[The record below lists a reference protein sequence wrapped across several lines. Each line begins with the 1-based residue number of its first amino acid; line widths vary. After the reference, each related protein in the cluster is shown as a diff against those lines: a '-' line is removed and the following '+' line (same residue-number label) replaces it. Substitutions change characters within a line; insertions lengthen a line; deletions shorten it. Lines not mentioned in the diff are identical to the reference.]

1 MAEPAYTRVLPRP
14 AIPEGDYLVIGLAR
28 SGQAAAK
35 LLTSRGFKVYG
46 ADTGSPKGV
55 ETLGDFAVNAHVE
68 SDGVELLN
76 YVETVIKS
84 PGVPN
89 EAPAIVAARAAGKTV
104 IGELELGWR
113 MTTNPFVA
121 VTGTNGKT
129 TTTELLGA
137 IYREAGLPV
146 AVAGNVGTPVCELVA
161 TVDPEATFIC
171 EASSFQLED
180 APTFTPECAILLN
193 LQPDHIDRH
202 GTFENYRDAKL
213 SMFARQTGGQFAIAG
228 PDVDFELPGDGMKF
242 KVKSAGF
249 NNQGGKIAMR
259 GAHNIGN
266 ALTAAHAALL
276 MGVDP
281 LAIDRTLSTFKG
293 VEHRMEPAGEVSG
306 VTYINDSKATNVAA
320 ALAAL
325 ESYDGDAHAILGG
338 SLKGETFEG
347 LKQAVNKACV
357 AVYLNGDAAPQMAED
372 LAGINPPI
380 HIFATL
386 KEAFGAAAAAATAGQ
401 TVLLTP
407 ACASF
412 DQFDNYEQRG
422 EVFKQLV
429 SSLSA

>member
-1 MAEPAYTRVLPRP
+1 MGEPAYTPVLPRP
-14 AIPEGDYLVIGLAR
+14 QVPEGDYLVIGLAR

-35 LLTSRGFKVYG
+35 LLTSRGLKVYG
-46 ADTGSPKGV
+46 ADSGSPKGA
-55 ETLGDFAVNAHVE
+55 ETLGDFGVEAHVE
-68 SDGVELLN
+68 SDGALLLDQ
-76 YVETVIKS
+76 VETVIKS
-84 PGVPN
+84 PGVPS

-113 MTTNPFVA
+113 MTVNPFVA

-137 IYREAGLPV
+137 IYREADLPV

-161 TVDPEATFIC
+161 TIDPAATIIC

-193 LQPDHIDRH
+193 IQPDHIDRH
-202 GTFENYRDAKL
+202 GTFQNYRDAKL
-213 SMFARQTGGQFAIAG
+213 SMFARQTNGQFAIAG

-249 NNQGGKIAMR
+249 INQGGKIAMR
-259 GAHNIGN
+259 GEHNIGN

-281 LAIDRTLSTFKG
+281 LAIDRTLATFQG
-293 VEHRMEPAGEVSG
+293 VEHRMESVGEVAG
-306 VTYINDSKATNVAA
+306 VTYFNDSKATNVAA

-325 ESYDGDAHAILGG
+325 GSFDGEAHAILGG
-338 SLKGETFEG
+338 SLKGESFEG
-347 LKQAVNKACV
+347 LRDAVGKACV
-357 AVYLNGDAAPQMAED
+357 AVYLNGDAATQMAQD
-372 LAGINPPI
+372 LHGIDTPI
-380 HIFATL
+380 HNFTTMKDAF
-386 KEAFGAAAAAATAGQ
+386 EAASTAATAGQ

-422 EVFKQLV
+422 EVFKLLV
-429 SSLSA
+429 SALGA